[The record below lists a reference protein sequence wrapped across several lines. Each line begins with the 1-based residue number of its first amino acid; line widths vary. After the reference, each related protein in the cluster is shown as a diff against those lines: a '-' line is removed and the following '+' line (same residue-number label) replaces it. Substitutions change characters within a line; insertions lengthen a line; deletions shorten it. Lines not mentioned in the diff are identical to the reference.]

1 MKKTYM
7 TPRSLAV
14 EMNVESLIC
23 ASPVYSINEEEQVEQ
38 WTNKREGGWSSDLWG
53 TAEPED

>member
-23 ASPVYSINEEEQVEQ
+23 ASPAFGVHDDEQVEQ
-38 WTNKREGGWSSDLWG
+38 WTNKHEGCWNSDLWG
-53 TAEPED
+53 TTEKED